1 MAHIVKENG
10 RTILRDDWY
19 IEDVLEQAEDMEVK
33 LTKKQAEKVLD
44 LMCETFDCNIGINW
58 EVIEECIRTIKGE
71 SK

>member
-10 RTILRDDWY
+10 VTILRDDWH
-19 IEDVLEQAEDMEVK
+19 IEDVLDQAANMEVK

-58 EVIEECIRTIKGE
+58 DVIENCINSIKGR
-71 SK
+71 K